1 MSGIPEIRTDRGIPT
16 LYVKDVPFFALS
28 GKYIIPVQRA
38 FRIWRRRCGP
48 GLQE

>member
-28 GKYIIPVQRA
+28 GEVHNSRA

>member
-28 GKYIIPVQRA
+28 GEVHN
-38 FRIWRRRCGP
+38 
-48 GLQE
+48 